1 MKKFFDKEM
10 GRLVNLL
17 SPQEAVQITKI
28 YVNHCIGRRT
38 MSEARMKMV
47 SYLYDFITFS
57 NTIEVDNFVEQLKRF
72 KVTQNLDGDEKASY
86 NKLIEFF
93 KLYSICSKS
102 NDVNIIQ
109 ASEYIISMDNM
120 KKEIRSKKRAN
131 ENLDYAHQL
140 FDGLF
145 NVGFNFK
152 ELSPRICKLYEQK
165 VQSAV
170 SSEDEIDVSL
180 EQEFAYYN
188 LKDLYDTK
196 DDVEEVKNEEDNKIE
211 NGEDKSI
218 EKVQENKED
227 EGKEADIAV
236 EDPKK
241 EVELDTFK
249 INDEAK
255 KQEENK
261 VIESNIKEEKVV
273 VKPLEKTESKEETLK
288 VDIQTPNVVEE
299 KKEIP
304 QVKVD
309 PPKVEVPRVKV
320 PKPENMVREAVQIP
334 EIKVPQIN
342 VEMPKEE
349 IPQVQ
354 IPQVKIEPPKVEVP
368 RVEVPKPENIVK
380 ETVQIP
386 EIKVPQINVEIPKE
400 EIPQVQIPQVKI
412 EPPKVE
418 VPRVEVPKP
427 ENIVRETVQI
437 PEIKVPQINVE
448 VPKEEIPQVQIP
460 QVSVNTTKEDTQ
472 RNEVKQEK
480 DKEQIPQIEVSI
492 PERVAST
499 QNDVRNNYNRNNQN
513 SGYNGNNNY
522 NNNMNR
528 NNNNANNSNS
538 NNNNNGYNGNSGNSN
553 NSNNNRYEDRRQEDR
568 KQDENRN
575 LQNEKKV
582 ENDRNSGNQNNGGNN
597 NSTNNNNRN
606 NNNQNNNQNNVN
618 RQERPQ
624 QRSPFNTRKP
634 FISADDILKAT
645 QEINSNDAF
654 NYFGNSVDNRRNSY
668 SSNDSDSSF
677 DGTGGF
683 RD

>member
-227 EGKEADIAV
+227 EGKKADIAV

-342 VEMPKEE
+342 VE
-349 IPQVQ
+349 I
-354 IPQVKIEPPKVEVP
+354 
-368 RVEVPKPENIVK
+368 
-380 ETVQIP
+380 
-386 EIKVPQINVEIPKE
+386 
-400 EIPQVQIPQVKI
+400 
-412 EPPKVE
+412 
-418 VPRVEVPKP
+418 
-427 ENIVRETVQI
+427 
-437 PEIKVPQINVE
+437 
-448 VPKEEIPQVQIP
+448 PKEEIPQVQIP
-460 QVSVNTTKEDTQ
+460 QVSVNTSKEDTQ

>member
-109 ASEYIISMDNM
+109 VSEYIISMDNM

-227 EGKEADIAV
+227 EGKKADIAV

-342 VEMPKEE
+342 VEM
-349 IPQVQ
+349 
-354 IPQVKIEPPKVEVP
+354 
-368 RVEVPKPENIVK
+368 
-380 ETVQIP
+380 
-386 EIKVPQINVEIPKE
+386 PKE

>member
-1 MKKFFDKEM
+1 
-10 GRLVNLL
+10 
-17 SPQEAVQITKI
+17 
-28 YVNHCIGRRT
+28 
-38 MSEARMKMV
+38 MKMV

-131 ENLDYAHQL
+131 ENLDYSHQL

-236 EDPKK
+236 GDPKK
-241 EVELDTFK
+241 EVELETFK

-261 VIESNIKEEKVV
+261 VSESNIKEEKVV

-304 QVKVD
+304 QVK
-309 PPKVEVPRVKV
+309 
-320 PKPENMVREAVQIP
+320 
-334 EIKVPQIN
+334 
-342 VEMPKEE
+342 
-349 IPQVQ
+349 
-354 IPQVKIEPPKVEVP
+354 IPQVKVEPPKVEVP
-368 RVEVPKPENIVK
+368 RVEVPKPENM
-380 ETVQIP
+380 
-386 EIKVPQINVEIPKE
+386 
-400 EIPQVQIPQVKI
+400 
-412 EPPKVE
+412 
-418 VPRVEVPKP
+418 
-427 ENIVRETVQI
+427 VREAVQI

-460 QVSVNTTKEDTQ
+460 QVSVNTSKEDTQ

-492 PERVAST
+492 PERTTST

-513 SGYNGNNNY
+513 SGYNGNNNNNNNANNSY

-538 NNNNNGYNGNSGNSN
+538 NNNNNGYNSNSGNN
-553 NSNNNRYEDRRQEDR
+553 NNNNNRYEDRRQEDR

-597 NSTNNNNRN
+597 NSTNNNRN

-618 RQERPQ
+618 RQERTQ

>member
-236 EDPKK
+236 GDPKK
-241 EVELDTFK
+241 EVELETFK

-261 VIESNIKEEKVV
+261 VSESNIKEEKVV

-304 QVKVD
+304 QVK
-309 PPKVEVPRVKV
+309 
-320 PKPENMVREAVQIP
+320 
-334 EIKVPQIN
+334 
-342 VEMPKEE
+342 
-349 IPQVQ
+349 
-354 IPQVKIEPPKVEVP
+354 IPQVKVEPPKVEVP
-368 RVEVPKPENIVK
+368 RVEVPKPENM
-380 ETVQIP
+380 
-386 EIKVPQINVEIPKE
+386 
-400 EIPQVQIPQVKI
+400 
-412 EPPKVE
+412 
-418 VPRVEVPKP
+418 
-427 ENIVRETVQI
+427 VREAVQI

-460 QVSVNTTKEDTQ
+460 QVSVNTSKEDTQ

-492 PERVAST
+492 PERTTST

-513 SGYNGNNNY
+513 SGYNGNNNNNNNANNSY

-538 NNNNNGYNGNSGNSN
+538 NNNNNGYNSNSGNN
-553 NSNNNRYEDRRQEDR
+553 NNNNNRYEDRRQEDR

-597 NSTNNNNRN
+597 NSTNNNRN

-618 RQERPQ
+618 RQERTQ

>member
-236 EDPKK
+236 GDPKK
-241 EVELDTFK
+241 EVELETFK

-261 VIESNIKEEKVV
+261 VSESNIKEEKVV

-304 QVKVD
+304 QVK
-309 PPKVEVPRVKV
+309 
-320 PKPENMVREAVQIP
+320 
-334 EIKVPQIN
+334 
-342 VEMPKEE
+342 
-349 IPQVQ
+349 
-354 IPQVKIEPPKVEVP
+354 IPQVKV
-368 RVEVPKPENIVK
+368 
-380 ETVQIP
+380 
-386 EIKVPQINVEIPKE
+386 
-400 EIPQVQIPQVKI
+400 

-460 QVSVNTTKEDTQ
+460 QVSVNTSKEDTQ

-492 PERVAST
+492 PERTTST

-513 SGYNGNNNY
+513 SGYNGNNNNNNNANNSY

-538 NNNNNGYNGNSGNSN
+538 NNNNNGYNSNSGNN
-553 NSNNNRYEDRRQEDR
+553 NNNNNRYEDRRQEDR

>member
-236 EDPKK
+236 EEPKK

-255 KQEENK
+255 KQENK
-261 VIESNIKEEKVV
+261 VNESNIKEEKVV

-304 QVKVD
+304 QVK
-309 PPKVEVPRVKV
+309 
-320 PKPENMVREAVQIP
+320 
-334 EIKVPQIN
+334 
-342 VEMPKEE
+342 
-349 IPQVQ
+349 
-354 IPQVKIEPPKVEVP
+354 IPQVKV
-368 RVEVPKPENIVK
+368 
-380 ETVQIP
+380 
-386 EIKVPQINVEIPKE
+386 
-400 EIPQVQIPQVKI
+400 

-460 QVSVNTTKEDTQ
+460 QVSVNTTKEDIQ

-499 QNDVRNNYNRNNQN
+499 QNDVRNNYNRNNN
-513 SGYNGNNNY
+513 NANNNY

-538 NNNNNGYNGNSGNSN
+538 NNNGYNGNIGNSN
-553 NSNNNRYEDRRQEDR
+553 NSNNNRYEDKREEDR

-597 NSTNNNNRN
+597 NSTNNNRN

-654 NYFGNSVDNRRNSY
+654 NYFGNSVDSRRNSY

>member
-227 EGKEADIAV
+227 EGKKADIAV

-349 IPQVQ
+349 ISQVQ

-400 EIPQVQIPQVKI
+400 EIPQVQIPQV
-412 EPPKVE
+412 
-418 VPRVEVPKP
+418 
-427 ENIVRETVQI
+427 
-437 PEIKVPQINVE
+437 
-448 VPKEEIPQVQIP
+448 
-460 QVSVNTTKEDTQ
+460 SVNTSKEDTQ

>member
-227 EGKEADIAV
+227 EGKEVDIAV
-236 EDPKK
+236 ENPKK

-342 VEMPKEE
+342 VEM
-349 IPQVQ
+349 
-354 IPQVKIEPPKVEVP
+354 
-368 RVEVPKPENIVK
+368 
-380 ETVQIP
+380 
-386 EIKVPQINVEIPKE
+386 PKE

>member
-47 SYLYDFITFS
+47 SYLYEFITFS

-261 VIESNIKEEKVV
+261 VSESNIKEEKVV

-304 QVKVD
+304 QVK
-309 PPKVEVPRVKV
+309 
-320 PKPENMVREAVQIP
+320 
-334 EIKVPQIN
+334 
-342 VEMPKEE
+342 
-349 IPQVQ
+349 
-354 IPQVKIEPPKVEVP
+354 IPQVKVEPPKVEVP

-386 EIKVPQINVEIPKE
+386 EIKVPQINVEVPKE

-418 VPRVEVPKP
+418 VPLVEVPKP
-427 ENIVRETVQI
+427 ENIVKETVQI

-460 QVSVNTTKEDTQ
+460 QVNVNTTKEDTQ

-499 QNDVRNNYNRNNQN
+499 QNEVRNNYNRNNQN

-597 NSTNNNNRN
+597 NSTNNNRN

>member
-236 EDPKK
+236 GDPKK
-241 EVELDTFK
+241 EVELETFK

-261 VIESNIKEEKVV
+261 VSESNIKEEKVV

-304 QVKVD
+304 QVKIPQVKVE
-309 PPKVEVPRVKV
+309 PPKVEVPRVEV

-342 VEMPKEE
+342 VE
-349 IPQVQ
+349 VQ
-354 IPQVKIEPPKVEVP
+354 
-368 RVEVPKPENIVK
+368 
-380 ETVQIP
+380 
-386 EIKVPQINVEIPKE
+386 KE

-460 QVSVNTTKEDTQ
+460 QVSVNTSKEDTQ

-492 PERVAST
+492 PERTTST

-513 SGYNGNNNY
+513 SGYNGNNNNNNNANNSY

-538 NNNNNGYNGNSGNSN
+538 NNNNNGYNSNSGNN
-553 NSNNNRYEDRRQEDR
+553 NNNNNRYEDRRQEDR

-597 NSTNNNNRN
+597 NSTNNNRN

-618 RQERPQ
+618 RQERTQ

>member
-236 EDPKK
+236 GDPKK
-241 EVELDTFK
+241 EVELETFK

-261 VIESNIKEEKVV
+261 VSESNIKEEKVV

-304 QVKVD
+304 QVK
-309 PPKVEVPRVKV
+309 
-320 PKPENMVREAVQIP
+320 
-334 EIKVPQIN
+334 
-342 VEMPKEE
+342 
-349 IPQVQ
+349 
-354 IPQVKIEPPKVEVP
+354 IPQVKVEPPKVEVP

-386 EIKVPQINVEIPKE
+386 EIKVPQINVE
-400 EIPQVQIPQVKI
+400 
-412 EPPKVE
+412 
-418 VPRVEVPKP
+418 
-427 ENIVRETVQI
+427 
-437 PEIKVPQINVE
+437 

-460 QVSVNTTKEDTQ
+460 QVSVNTSKEDTQ

-492 PERVAST
+492 PERTTST

-513 SGYNGNNNY
+513 SGYNGNNNNNNNANNSY

-538 NNNNNGYNGNSGNSN
+538 NNNNNGYNSNSGNN
-553 NSNNNRYEDRRQEDR
+553 NNNNNRYEDRRQEDR

>member
-236 EDPKK
+236 GDPKK
-241 EVELDTFK
+241 EVELETFK

-261 VIESNIKEEKVV
+261 VSESNIKEEKVV

-304 QVKVD
+304 QVK
-309 PPKVEVPRVKV
+309 
-320 PKPENMVREAVQIP
+320 
-334 EIKVPQIN
+334 
-342 VEMPKEE
+342 
-349 IPQVQ
+349 
-354 IPQVKIEPPKVEVP
+354 IPQVKVEPPKVEVP
-368 RVEVPKPENIVK
+368 RVEVPKPENM
-380 ETVQIP
+380 
-386 EIKVPQINVEIPKE
+386 
-400 EIPQVQIPQVKI
+400 
-412 EPPKVE
+412 
-418 VPRVEVPKP
+418 
-427 ENIVRETVQI
+427 VREAVQI

-460 QVSVNTTKEDTQ
+460 QVSVNTSKEDTQ

-492 PERVAST
+492 PERTTST

-513 SGYNGNNNY
+513 SGYNGNNNNNNNANNSY

-538 NNNNNGYNGNSGNSN
+538 NNNNNGYNSNSGNN
-553 NSNNNRYEDRRQEDR
+553 NNNNNRYEDRRQEDR

>member
-236 EDPKK
+236 GDPKK
-241 EVELDTFK
+241 EVELETFK

-261 VIESNIKEEKVV
+261 VSESNIKEEKVV

-304 QVKVD
+304 QVK
-309 PPKVEVPRVKV
+309 
-320 PKPENMVREAVQIP
+320 
-334 EIKVPQIN
+334 
-342 VEMPKEE
+342 
-349 IPQVQ
+349 
-354 IPQVKIEPPKVEVP
+354 IPQVKVEPPKVEVP
-368 RVEVPKPENIVK
+368 RVEVPKPENM
-380 ETVQIP
+380 
-386 EIKVPQINVEIPKE
+386 
-400 EIPQVQIPQVKI
+400 
-412 EPPKVE
+412 
-418 VPRVEVPKP
+418 
-427 ENIVRETVQI
+427 VREAVQI

-460 QVSVNTTKEDTQ
+460 QVSVNTSKEDTQ

-492 PERVAST
+492 PERTTST

-513 SGYNGNNNY
+513 SGYNGNNNNNNNANNSY

-538 NNNNNGYNGNSGNSN
+538 NNNNNGYNSNSGNN
-553 NSNNNRYEDRRQEDR
+553 NNNNNRYEDRRQEDR

-597 NSTNNNNRN
+597 NSTNNNRN

>member
-236 EDPKK
+236 EEPKK

-261 VIESNIKEEKVV
+261 VSESNIKEEKVV

-304 QVKVD
+304 QVK
-309 PPKVEVPRVKV
+309 
-320 PKPENMVREAVQIP
+320 
-334 EIKVPQIN
+334 
-342 VEMPKEE
+342 
-349 IPQVQ
+349 
-354 IPQVKIEPPKVEVP
+354 IPQVKVEPPKVEVP

-386 EIKVPQINVEIPKE
+386 EIKVPQINVE
-400 EIPQVQIPQVKI
+400 
-412 EPPKVE
+412 
-418 VPRVEVPKP
+418 
-427 ENIVRETVQI
+427 
-437 PEIKVPQINVE
+437 

-460 QVSVNTTKEDTQ
+460 QVNVNTTKEDTQ

-499 QNDVRNNYNRNNQN
+499 QNEVRNNYNRNNQN
-513 SGYNGNNNY
+513 SVYNGNNNY

-553 NSNNNRYEDRRQEDR
+553 NSNNSNNNRYEDRRQEDR

-575 LQNEKKV
+575 LQNEKKL